1 MPLCSPDRHNAAAL
15 HPNDVAAQHLN
26 AVAAQHL
33 NAVAAAPHLNA
44 VAAETDMSVMLHAA
58 GVHGKVHSGTFNNPR
73 YSMLSDLANFFS
85 LLIYLPL
92 IVYLLNICVS
102 GHILSKMYSS
112 TFWANN
118 NPLLVNVSCFPGMSS
133 AIYISN

>member
-33 NAVAAAPHLNA
+33 NAVAAA
-44 VAAETDMSVMLHAA
+44 ETDMSVMLHAA

-73 YSMLSDLANFFS
+73 YSMLSDLANFCS

-102 GHILSKMYSS
+102 GHILSKMYSEEHPKMCYVCLYS
-112 TFWANN
+112 WLYVQS
-118 NPLLVNVSCFPGMSS
+118 P
-133 AIYISN
+133 